1 MKRNFAPK
9 AQNSRIQYKVLQNS
23 RNFNKSSTEQALDY
37 FRRFTNASKHRDQ
50 CLLALSYFNIDFQE
64 ILKISV
70 FFWNQEDWTVSRFPV
85 FGPFLAIFFQ
95 KVLHRIVLREKTGC
109 KLPNCMW
116 GKFCAEGAK
125 FFDRHTEKCRPRRRP
140 RGQAG
145 ATLALRVLSSY
156 PTLYDISIP
165 EIPNMISDQFF
176 QASVMDGAA
185 SRRGISIT

>member
-23 RNFNKSSTEQALDY
+23 RNFNKSSTEQVRDF

-85 FGPFLAIFFQ
+85 FGPFLATFFR
-95 KVLHRIVLREKTGC
+95 KVLHRVVLRENTGC

-125 FFDRHTEKCRPRRRP
+125 IFDRHTEKCRPRRRP

-145 ATLALRVLSSY
+145 ATLALRVLSSNHSEY
-156 PTLYDISIP
+156 NYMRYSTSKARSRACL
-165 EIPNMISDQFF
+165 EVAVG
-176 QASVMDGAA
+176 ASSLAG
-185 SRRGISIT
+185 